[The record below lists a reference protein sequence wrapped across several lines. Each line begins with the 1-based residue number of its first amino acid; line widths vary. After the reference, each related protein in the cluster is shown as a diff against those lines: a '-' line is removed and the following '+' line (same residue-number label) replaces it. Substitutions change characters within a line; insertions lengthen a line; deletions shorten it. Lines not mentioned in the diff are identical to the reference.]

1 MNFSVNSTHSG
12 KILSFYVTQIL
23 REINF
28 IELKRSKKASLA
40 ILEALKFD
48 LGEFV
53 RLGRAEIS

>member
-1 MNFSVNSTHSG
+1 MNFSVNSTHSV
-12 KILSFYVTQIL
+12 YVTQIL